1 MSELVQ
7 RL

>member
-1 MSELVQ
+1 VLVQ

>member
-1 MSELVQ
+1 LVQ